1 MDALHIQLVVSSV
14 KGENIPHFSY
24 FNLVFFVIQENND
37 RFFFG
42 ESKMLPRSWNEKEPQ
57 QRKRN

>member
-42 ESKMLPRSWNEKEPQ
+42 ESKNVTTFLK
-57 QRKRN
+57 